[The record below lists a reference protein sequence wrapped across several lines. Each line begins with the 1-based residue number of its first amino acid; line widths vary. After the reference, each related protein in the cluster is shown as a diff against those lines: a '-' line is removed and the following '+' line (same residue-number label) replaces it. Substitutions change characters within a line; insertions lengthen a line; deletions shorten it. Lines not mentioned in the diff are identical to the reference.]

1 MGQLIEKKKILLF
14 LLFLLILSTITFPV
28 IFGTLGTILPSMGY
42 FLDVSDNL
50 TLKYF
55 LLTFQLP
62 GIEKSIYLS
71 ISVGILSTFISLIL
85 SQAILAKLYFTN
97 FFTKLNKLLYP
108 LIAFPHI
115 TMAVGISF
123 LFSSSGFFIR
133 IISLVFNFDR
143 PPNLDLFPDNYGLF
157 LILGLIL
164 KETPFFLL
172 ISIGFLNN
180 VKSKEYFF

>member
-1 MGQLIEKKKILLF
+1 MGQLIEKKILLF
-14 LLFLLILSTITFPV
+14 LLFFNIRYISFPV

-42 FLDVSDNL
+42 FLDVSDNF

-123 LFSSSGFFIR
+123 YFHQVVFLF
-133 IISLVFNFDR
+133 V
-143 PPNLDLFPDNYGLF
+143 
-157 LILGLIL
+157 
-164 KETPFFLL
+164 
-172 ISIGFLNN
+172 
-180 VKSKEYFF
+180 